1 MTDKN
6 NRIETESNFRKLVS
20 NLPDYIIVN
29 QDNEIVYMNDS
40 VKRDLGFTD
49 DFVKG
54 KSMMDF
60 IEEEYKEITQS
71 NIQKRMGG
79 EIVDDYEIEIIDFF
93 GKKHFV
99 IIRASIIEFNSKP
112 ASLTVL
118 TDITS
123 KKISD
128 TQLKESENR
137 FRELADML
145 PEMVCESDLQG
156 NLVYV
161 NKLAYKYFGYTQEDL
176 KHGLNV
182 FSLFSPEDIPYAK
195 KRLMERIKG
204 GRLPAEEYKVV
215 RKDGTFFYALVFVQ
229 IKRDEAKK
237 PTGIYGVMIDI
248 TERKASLER
257 LKQSEFMQKA
267 ILDNI
272 PYSAWTKDLAGKF
285 IAVNKHFLSISG
297 KTYDE
302 VIGKTD
308 FEIVSNE
315 LAEKYMGSDIEVIK
329 KKSQFLKEDYIYE
342 QGKHR
347 WIETFKAPIFD
358 ETGNVIGTT
367 GIARE
372 ITEKKLAEQ
381 QLIKARDAANSA
393 NRAKSEFLANMSH
406 EIRTPMNAIL
416 GFSELLK
423 IYITNDRA
431 NEYLDGIISSGKNLI
446 GIINDI
452 LDLSKIEAGKFEIN
466 YETVNPYNICN
477 DIKQIF
483 SLKAIEK
490 GLSFDII
497 IDPILPEWLILDEL
511 RLRQI
516 LFNLVGNAVK
526 FTNKGSI
533 TLNICAEN
541 KVIDESVIE
550 LIIKIKDTGI
560 GISHEYQERIFEAF
574 SQQEGQDS
582 RKFGG
587 TGLGLTIT
595 KRLLEIMNGRLSVI
609 SEPGVGSEFTV
620 RLSNVNLAAGIT
632 KKERIEK
639 QIINYEFEQSTI
651 LLAEDVETNRKV
663 VKGYFESY
671 PIKLLEAENGYEA
684 IELAKKEKPDLILMD
699 IMMPELNGFEATK
712 IIKETPETSK
722 IPIIA
727 LTASVVKEKI
737 AYIRTICD
745 GYLRK
750 PVSKLDLIEEIS
762 KYIPHKKSEQG
773 KDREADSEYKT
784 SENLFRKLN
793 KEYMDLWQEIETT
806 MLVDEIENF
815 AKTLIEEA
823 EKENIFPLVDYAN
836 ELKTSASSF
845 LIQKMLFLFKKYP
858 EVAQNLKK

>member
-1 MTDKN
+1 
-6 NRIETESNFRKLVS
+6 
-20 NLPDYIIVN
+20 
-29 QDNEIVYMNDS
+29 
-40 VKRDLGFTD
+40 
-49 DFVKG
+49 
-54 KSMMDF
+54 
-60 IEEEYKEITQS
+60 
-71 NIQKRMGG
+71 
-79 EIVDDYEIEIIDFF
+79 
-93 GKKHFV
+93 
-99 IIRASIIEFNSKP
+99 
-112 ASLTVL
+112 
-118 TDITS
+118 
-123 KKISD
+123 
-128 TQLKESENR
+128 
-137 FRELADML
+137 
-145 PEMVCESDLQG
+145 
-156 NLVYV
+156 
-161 NKLAYKYFGYTQEDL
+161 
-176 KHGLNV
+176 
-182 FSLFSPEDIPYAK
+182 
-195 KRLMERIKG
+195 
-204 GRLPAEEYKVV
+204 
-215 RKDGTFFYALVFVQ
+215 
-229 IKRDEAKK
+229 
-237 PTGIYGVMIDI
+237 
-248 TERKASLER
+248 
-257 LKQSEFMQKA
+257 
-267 ILDNI
+267 
-272 PYSAWTKDLAGKF
+272 
-285 IAVNKHFLSISG
+285 
-297 KTYDE
+297 
-302 VIGKTD
+302 
-308 FEIVSNE
+308 
-315 LAEKYMGSDIEVIK
+315 
-329 KKSQFLKEDYIYE
+329 
-342 QGKHR
+342 
-347 WIETFKAPIFD
+347 
-358 ETGNVIGTT
+358 
-367 GIARE
+367 
-372 ITEKKLAEQ
+372 
-381 QLIKARDAANSA
+381 
-393 NRAKSEFLANMSH
+393 MSH

-595 KRLLEIMNGRLSVI
+595 KRLLEIMNGRLS
-609 SEPGVGSEFTV
+609 
-620 RLSNVNLAAGIT
+620 
-632 KKERIEK
+632 
-639 QIINYEFEQSTI
+639 
-651 LLAEDVETNRKV
+651 
-663 VKGYFESY
+663 
-671 PIKLLEAENGYEA
+671 A

-793 KEYMDLWQEIETT
+793 KEYMD
-806 MLVDEIENF
+806 
-815 AKTLIEEA
+815 
-823 EKENIFPLVDYAN
+823 
-836 ELKTSASSF
+836 
-845 LIQKMLFLFKKYP
+845 
-858 EVAQNLKK
+858 